1 MSADERLAKLM
12 RRRKKISDMPENDR
26 KELSA
31 KRSADRME
39 KISQESVGD
48 KKKRLT
54 KRSADR
60 MEKISQESMGD
71 KKKRSKREADWKQK
85 QRDRK
90 FDSQC
95 KSNNAPCPPPRKHNN
110 TAAMIRAE
118 RKISRDAI
126 KGQQCPCCHKSISA
140 GECRCCQW
148 CRNKPEL
155 KRQLGKCISP
165 FVEKCDSG
173 GCVESKATT
182 SDEDSM
188 SGQQFCF
195 SKKTAPE
202 SARNI
207 EWADDPKK
215 YEKSFTKLSWRRRW
229 QKQCS
234 GISTLPGKTHG
245 KRCNNLAKQMGRCYG
260 HSGWGRRTCGHDDC
274 DNIAQKGGMCR
285 RHGANLEKCKYDF
298 GYRSRK
304 GCKRYATKGG
314 MCDVHSRKA

>member
-1 MSADERLAKLM
+1 MSADELLAKLM
-12 RRRKKISDMPENDR
+12 KRRKKISDMPENDR

-48 KKKRLT
+48 KKKRL
-54 KRSADR
+54 
-60 MEKISQESMGD
+60 
-71 KKKRSKREADWKQK
+71 KREADCKQK
-85 QRDRK
+85 QRDHK
-90 FDSQC
+90 FEAQC
-95 KSNNAPCPPPRKHNN
+95 KSNNAPCPPPRNHNN
-110 TAAMIRAE
+110 SAATIRAQ
-118 RKISRDAI
+118 KKVSRDEI

-195 SKKTAPE
+195 SKKN
-202 SARNI
+202 S
-207 EWADDPKK
+207 
-215 YEKSFTKLSWRRRW
+215 
-229 QKQCS
+229 
-234 GISTLPGKTHG
+234 
-245 KRCNNLAKQMGRCYG
+245 
-260 HSGWGRRTCGHDDC
+260 
-274 DNIAQKGGMCR
+274 
-285 RHGANLEKCKYDF
+285 
-298 GYRSRK
+298 SRK
-304 GCKRYATKGG
+304 RPQY
-314 MCDVHSRKA
+314 